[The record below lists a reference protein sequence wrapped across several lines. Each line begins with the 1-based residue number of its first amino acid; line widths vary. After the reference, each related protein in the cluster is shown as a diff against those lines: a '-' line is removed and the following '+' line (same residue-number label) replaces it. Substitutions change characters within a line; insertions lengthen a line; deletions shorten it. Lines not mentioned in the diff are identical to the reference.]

1 MARLHGYP
9 DWFRFHVTKWHGAR
23 QVGNSVPPPVARAIA
38 GAIVEALEI
47 APTRPNREIGL
58 GSPAL
63 LSMDMGEAADF
74 WKVPVPIGRRD
85 RKNGLHKRKQSEIE
99 EAMRSEVRSAW

>member
-23 QVGNSVPPPVARAIA
+23 QVGNSVPPPLARAVA
-38 GAIVEALEI
+38 GSILEALRI
-47 APTRPNREIGL
+47 VPTRPSRKIVL
-58 GSPAL
+58 GSPEL

-85 RKNGLHKRKQSEIE
+85 RKNGLRKRKQSEIE
-99 EAMRSEVRSAW
+99 EELRTGARSK